1 MPKELP
7 TSWLDKAPAK
17 YDDDLAEMDDFF
29 RGLAE
34 KYIRETPD
42 LRQQSLAQLRD
53 WIAKHPHIRRV
64 RTDAPFL
71 LRFLRTKKYNFINA
85 SKQLERYLA
94 VRMLHRKYFERLDVE
109 DPEFGAL
116 IGSEFL
122 VPMPERDAKGRTVIF
137 STAKDVD
144 AERFT
149 VHQLS
154 RAHFLLMEVLND
166 SNEFQ
171 CGGFVSV
178 FDFSGLTMA
187 HVNLVGV
194 NDIRLQ
200 VNVSA
205 NATPVR
211 AQEMHFINAPSL
223 LTTAIN
229 LVMKL
234 TSEKLRN
241 RIFFHQSWDELYAR
255 VDKSLLPKEYGGS
268 IPMEKLV
275 ADFKDR
281 CRDLRPQLLAHDEME
296 LEVTKDSEYWQESS
310 DLELESGAIGSFR
323 KLQVD

>member
-116 IGSEFL
+116 IGSGFL

-166 SNEFQ
+166 SNELQ

-241 RIFFHQSWDELYAR
+241 RIFVSALTFH
-255 VDKSLLPKEYGGS
+255 P
-268 IPMEKLV
+268 
-275 ADFKDR
+275 
-281 CRDLRPQLLAHDEME
+281 
-296 LEVTKDSEYWQESS
+296 
-310 DLELESGAIGSFR
+310 
-323 KLQVD
+323 